1 MTSTVESLSSVK
13 KKISFEIPAER
24 VSAEIEKVFGQIQKR
39 AAIKGFRKGKVP
51 RSLVEQN
58 YRSMMESDV
67 LKNLFDETYFK
78 ALADH
83 KIFPVSHPHIESDEV
98 KRGEALKYSATVE
111 VFPEIDVKDYKGL
124 EVKRERF
131 VSDVAPVEARLNEMR
146 EGMAELKP
154 LEEGKC
160 AETGNFVVIDFVGSV
175 DGIPFEGGAAESYQL
190 ELGSGRFI
198 PGFEDQL
205 VGVKAGE
212 QRTVEVT
219 FPEEYGNKD
228 LAGKAASFAVTVKE
242 AKVKELPEL
251 DDEFAMQFGEFE
263 TLEQLKTKLAE
274 LHKDQ
279 ETARIKADVQDRI
292 VKALIGNNEIEV
304 PSTLVERQ
312 LQMMLS
318 NMKNRLAQ
326 QRLSLEMMG
335 MDDESFKTHYRD
347 SAESQVKGSLLL
359 EAVAKKE
366 GITVNDPDVEAKL
379 RAMAEEAGQD
389 FDRVK
394 DFYEQNHNAK
404 ENLVAHLNEE
414 KVLGYLLENAVVT
427 EVAKDEL

>member
-160 AETGNFVVIDFVGSV
+160 AETGNFVVIDFVGSI
-175 DGIPFEGGAAESYQL
+175 DGIPFEGGTAESYQL

-205 VGVKAGE
+205 VGAKAGE

-228 LAGKAASFAVTVKE
+228 LAGKVASFAVTVKE
-242 AKVKELPEL
+242 VKVKELPEL

-263 TLEQLKTKLAE
+263 TLEQLKAKLAE
-274 LHKDQ
+274 LHEDQ

-292 VKALIGNNEIEV
+292 VKALIGKNEIEV

-366 GITVNDPDVEAKL
+366 GITVDDPDVEAKL

>member
-1 MTSTVESLSSVK
+1 M
-13 KKISFEIPAER
+13 
-24 VSAEIEKVFGQIQKR
+24 
-39 AAIKGFRKGKVP
+39 
-51 RSLVEQN
+51 EQN

>member
-366 GITVNDPDVEAKL
+366 GITVDDPDVEAKL

>member
-24 VSAEIEKVFGQIQKR
+24 VSTEIDKVFGQIQKR

-51 RSLVEQN
+51 RTLVEQN
-58 YRSMMESDV
+58 YGSMMEGDV

-83 KIFPVSHPHIESDEV
+83 KIFPVSHPLIESDEV
-98 KRGEALKYSATVE
+98 KRGAPLKYSATVE
-111 VFPEIDVKDYKGL
+111 VLPEIEVKDYAGL
-124 EVKRERF
+124 HVKKEKF
-131 VSDVAPVEARLNEMR
+131 VSDDAPVEARLNEMR
-146 EGMAELKP
+146 EGMAVLKP
-154 LEEGKC
+154 LEEGKS
-160 AETGNFVVIDFVGSV
+160 AENGHFVVIDFVGSV
-175 DGIPFEGGAAESYQL
+175 DGIPFEGGSAESYQL

-198 PGFEDQL
+198 PGFENQL

-212 QRTVEVT
+212 QTTVAVT
-219 FPEEYGNKD
+219 FPKEYGNED
-228 LAGKAASFAVTVKE
+228 LAGKQASFAVTVRE
-242 AKVKELPEL
+242 IKVKELPEL
-251 DDEFAMQFGEFE
+251 NDEFAMQFGEFE
-263 TLEQLKTKLAE
+263 TFDQLKAKLVE
-274 LHKDQ
+274 LHEKQ
-279 ETARIKADVQDRI
+279 EIDRIKADLQDRL
-292 VKALIGNNEIEV
+292 VKALLEKNEIEV

-335 MDDESFKTHYRD
+335 MDDEKFKVQYHD
-347 SAESQVKGSLLL
+347 SAENQVKGSLLL

-366 GITVNDPDVEAKL
+366 GVKVEEADIEAKL

-389 FDRVK
+389 FERVK
-394 DFYEQNHNAK
+394 SFYEQNHNAK
-404 ENLVAHLNEE
+404 ENLVAHLNED
-414 KVLGYLLENAVVT
+414 KVLGYLLDKAVVT

>member
-58 YRSMMESDV
+58 YGSMMEGDV

-98 KRGEALKYSATVE
+98 KRGESLKYSATVE
-111 VFPEIDVKDYKGL
+111 VLPEIEVKDYTGL
-124 EVKRERF
+124 EVKKEKLTQGNE
-131 VSDVAPVEARLNEMR
+131 PVEARLNEMR

-154 LEEGKC
+154 LEEGKV
-160 AETGNFVVIDFVGSV
+160 AEDGHSVVIDFVGSV
-175 DGIPFEGGAAESYQL
+175 DGIPFEGGSAESYQL

-198 PGFEDQL
+198 PGFEEQL
-205 VGVKAGE
+205 VGATVGE
-212 QRTVEVT
+212 QRVVEVT
-219 FPEEYGNKD
+219 FPEEYGNAD
-228 LAGKAASFAVTVKE
+228 LAGKAASFAVTVREIK
-242 AKVKELPEL
+242 AKELPEL
-251 DDEFAMQFGEFE
+251 NDEFAMQFGEFD
-263 TLEQLKTKLAE
+263 TLDQLKAKLAE
-274 LHKDQ
+274 LYENQ
-279 ETARIKADVQDRI
+279 ETARIKADLQDRI
-292 VKALIGNNEIEV
+292 VKALIEKNEIEV
-304 PSTLVERQ
+304 PSALVDRQ
-312 LQMMLS
+312 LQIMLS

-335 MDDESFKTHYRD
+335 MDDESFKVHYRD
-347 SAESQVKGSLLL
+347 SAENQVKGSLLL
-359 EAVAKKE
+359 DAVAKKD
-366 GITVNDPDVEAKL
+366 GIAVEEADIEAKL
-379 RAMAEEAGQD
+379 HVMADEAGQD

-394 DFYEQNHNAK
+394 SFYEQNHNAK

-414 KVLGYLLENAVVT
+414 KVLGYLLEKAVIT
-427 EVAKDEL
+427 EVNKDEL

>member
-24 VSAEIEKVFGQIQKR
+24 VSAEIDKVFGQIQKR

-51 RSLVEQN
+51 RSLVEQS
-58 YRSMMESDV
+58 YKSMMEGDV

-98 KRGEALKYSATVE
+98 KRGASLKYSATVE
-111 VFPEIDVKDYKGL
+111 VIPEIDVKDYVGL
-124 EVKRERF
+124 QVKKEQYI
-131 VSDVAPVEARLNEMR
+131 SDDAPVEARLNEMR

-154 LEEGKC
+154 LEEGQS
-160 AETGNFVVIDFVGSV
+160 AEAGNFVVIDFVGSV

-205 VGVKAGE
+205 IGVKAGE
-212 QRTVEVT
+212 QKTVEVT
-219 FPEEYGNKD
+219 FPEEYGNKE
-228 LAGKAASFAVTVKE
+228 LAAKASSFAVTVREIK
-242 AKVKELPEL
+242 AKQLPEL
-251 DDEFAMQFGEFE
+251 NDEFAMQFGEFE
-263 TLEQLKTKLAE
+263 TLDELKAKLAE
-274 LHKDQ
+274 LHENQ
-279 ETARIKADVQDRI
+279 ETARIKADLQDRL
-292 VKALIGNNEIEV
+292 VKVLIEKNEIEV
-304 PSTLVERQ
+304 PPALVDRQ
-312 LQMMLS
+312 LQIMLS

-335 MDDESFKTHYRD
+335 MNEDSFKAHYRE
-347 SAESQVKGSLLL
+347 SAENQVKGSLLL
-359 EAVAKKE
+359 DAVAKKE
-366 GITVNDPDVEAKL
+366 GVTVEEADIEAKL

-394 DFYEQNHNAK
+394 SFYEQNHNAK

-414 KVLGYLLENAVVT
+414 KVLGYLLDKAVVV
-427 EVAKDEL
+427 EVSKGEL

>member
-83 KIFPVSHPHIESDEV
+83 KIFPVAHPHIESDEV
-98 KRGEALKYSATVE
+98 KRGESLKYSATVE
-111 VFPEIDVKDYKGL
+111 VIPEIDVKDYKGL
-124 EVKRERF
+124 EVKKEKF
-131 VSDVAPVEARLNEMR
+131 VSDDAPVEARLNEMR

-154 LEEGKC
+154 LEEDKG

-205 VGVKAGE
+205 VGVKSGE

-242 AKVKELPEL
+242 VKVKELPEL

-263 TLEQLKTKLAE
+263 TLEQLKAKLAE
-274 LHKDQ
+274 LHEDQ
-279 ETARIKADVQDRI
+279 ETARIKADVQDRV
-292 VKALIGNNEIEV
+292 VKALIGKNEIEV

-335 MDDESFKTHYRD
+335 MDDESFKAHYRD

-366 GITVNDPDVEAKL
+366 GITVDDSDVEAKL

-394 DFYEQNHNAK
+394 DFHEQNHNAK

>member
-58 YRSMMESDV
+58 YGSMMESDV

-83 KIFPVSHPHIESDEV
+83 RIFPVSHPRIESDAV
-98 KRGEALKYSATVE
+98 KRGEPLKYSATVE
-111 VFPEIDVKDYKGL
+111 VIPEIDVKDYKGL
-124 EVKRERF
+124 EVKKERF
-131 VSDVAPVEARLNEMR
+131 VSDDAPVEARLNEMR

-160 AETGNFVVIDFVGSV
+160 AEVGNFVVIDFVGSV
-175 DGIPFEGGAAESYQL
+175 DGIPFEGGSAESYQL
-190 ELGSGRFI
+190 ELGSARFI

-205 VGVKAGE
+205 VGAKAGE
-212 QRTVEVT
+212 QRNVEVA
-219 FPEEYGNKD
+219 FPEEYGNKE
-228 LAGKAASFAVTVKE
+228 LAGKPASFAVTIKE
-242 AKVKELPEL
+242 VKVKELPVL

-263 TLEQLKTKLAE
+263 TIDQLKAKLSE
-274 LHKDQ
+274 LNENQ
-279 ETARIKADVQDRI
+279 ESARIKADVQDRI
-292 VKALIGNNEIEV
+292 VKVLIEKNEIEV
-304 PSTLVERQ
+304 PSALVERQ
-312 LQMMLS
+312 LQIMLS

-335 MDDESFKTHYRD
+335 MDDESFKVHYRD
-347 SAESQVKGSLLL
+347 SAENQVKGSLLL

-366 GITVNDPDVEAKL
+366 GITVEEADIEAKL

-389 FDRVK
+389 FERVK
-394 DFYEQNHNAK
+394 NFYEQNQNAK
-404 ENLVAHLNEE
+404 ENLMAHLNEE

>member
-24 VSAEIEKVFGQIQKR
+24 VSTEIDKVFGQIQKR

-51 RSLVEQN
+51 RTLVEQN
-58 YRSMMESDV
+58 YGSMMEGDV

-83 KIFPVSHPHIESDEV
+83 KIFPVSHPLIESDEV
-98 KRGEALKYSATVE
+98 KRGAPLKYSATVE
-111 VFPEIDVKDYKGL
+111 VLPEIEVKDYAGL
-124 EVKRERF
+124 QVKKEKF
-131 VSDVAPVEARLNEMR
+131 VSDDAPVEARLNEMR
-146 EGMAELKP
+146 EGMAVLKP
-154 LEEGKC
+154 LEEGKS
-160 AETGNFVVIDFVGSV
+160 AENGHFVVIDFVGSV
-175 DGIPFEGGAAESYQL
+175 DGIPFEGGSAESYQL

-212 QRTVEVT
+212 QTTVAVT
-219 FPEEYGNKD
+219 FPEEYGNED
-228 LAGKAASFAVTVKE
+228 LAGKQASFAVTVRE
-242 AKVKELPEL
+242 IKVKELPEL
-251 DDEFAMQFGEFE
+251 NDEFAMQFGEFE
-263 TLEQLKTKLAE
+263 TFDQLKAKLVE
-274 LHKDQ
+274 LHEKQ
-279 ETARIKADVQDRI
+279 ENDRIKADLQDRL
-292 VKALIGNNEIEV
+292 VKALLEKNEIEV
-304 PSTLVERQ
+304 PSTLVDRQ

-326 QRLSLEMMG
+326 QRLSLELMG
-335 MDDESFKTHYRD
+335 MDDEKFKVQYHD
-347 SAESQVKGSLLL
+347 SAENQVKGSLLL

-366 GITVNDPDVEAKL
+366 GVKVEEADIEVKL

-389 FDRVK
+389 FERVK
-394 DFYEQNHNAK
+394 SFYEQNHNAK

-414 KVLGYLLENAVVT
+414 KVLGYLLEKAVVT

>member
-83 KIFPVSHPHIESDEV
+83 KIIPVSHPHVESDEV
-98 KRGEALKYSATVE
+98 KRGESLKYSATVE
-111 VFPEIDVKDYKGL
+111 VIPEIDVNDYKGL
-124 EVKRERF
+124 EVKKEKF
-131 VSDVAPVEARLNEMR
+131 VSDDAPVEARLNEMR

-175 DGIPFEGGAAESYQL
+175 DGIPFEGGTAESYQL

-366 GITVNDPDVEAKL
+366 GITVDDSDIEAKL

-427 EVAKDEL
+427 EVSKDEL

>member
-24 VSAEIEKVFGQIQKR
+24 VSTEIDKVFGQIQKR

-51 RSLVEQN
+51 RTLVEQN
-58 YRSMMESDV
+58 YGSMMEGDV

-83 KIFPVSHPHIESDEV
+83 KIFPVSHPLIESDEV
-98 KRGEALKYSATVE
+98 KRGAPLKYSATVE
-111 VFPEIDVKDYKGL
+111 VLPEIEVKDYAGL
-124 EVKRERF
+124 QVKKEKF
-131 VSDVAPVEARLNEMR
+131 VSDDAPVEARLNEMR
-146 EGMAELKP
+146 EGMAVLKP
-154 LEEGKC
+154 LEEGKS
-160 AETGNFVVIDFVGSV
+160 AENGHFVVIDFVGSV
-175 DGIPFEGGAAESYQL
+175 DGIPFEGGSAESYQL

-205 VGVKAGE
+205 VGVKAGD
-212 QRTVEVT
+212 QTTVAVT
-219 FPEEYGNKD
+219 FPEEYGNED
-228 LAGKAASFAVTVKE
+228 LAGKQASFAVTVRE
-242 AKVKELPEL
+242 IKVKELPEL
-251 DDEFAMQFGEFE
+251 NDEFAMQFGEFE
-263 TLEQLKTKLAE
+263 TFDQLKAKLVE
-274 LHKDQ
+274 LHEKQ
-279 ETARIKADVQDRI
+279 ENDRIKADLQDRL
-292 VKALIGNNEIEV
+292 VKALLEKNEIEV
-304 PSTLVERQ
+304 PSTLVDRQ

-326 QRLSLEMMG
+326 QRLSLELMG
-335 MDDESFKTHYRD
+335 MDDEKFKVQYHD
-347 SAESQVKGSLLL
+347 SAENQVKGSLLL

-366 GITVNDPDVEAKL
+366 GVKVEEADIEVKL

-389 FDRVK
+389 FERVK
-394 DFYEQNHNAK
+394 SFYEQNHNAK

-414 KVLGYLLENAVVT
+414 KVLGYLLEKAVVT

>member
-24 VSAEIEKVFGQIQKR
+24 VSAEIDKVFGQIQKR

-51 RSLVEQN
+51 RSLVEKN
-58 YRSMMESDV
+58 YKSMMEGDV

-98 KRGEALKYSATVE
+98 KRGASLKYSATVE
-111 VFPEIDVKDYKGL
+111 VIPEIDVKDYLGL
-124 EVKRERF
+124 EVKKEKYI
-131 VSDVAPVEARLNEMR
+131 SDDAPVEARLNEMR
-146 EGMAELKP
+146 EGMAELRP
-154 LEEGKC
+154 LEEGQS
-160 AETGNFVVIDFVGSV
+160 AEAGNFVVIDFVGSV

-212 QRTVEVT
+212 QKTVEVT
-219 FPEEYGNKD
+219 FPEEYGNKE
-228 LAGKAASFAVTVKE
+228 LAGKAASFAVTVREIK
-242 AKVKELPEL
+242 AKQLPEL
-251 DDEFAMQFGEFE
+251 NDEFAKQFGEFE
-263 TLEQLKTKLAE
+263 TLDELKAKLAE
-274 LHKDQ
+274 LYANQ
-279 ETARIKADVQDRI
+279 EMARIKADLQDRL
-292 VKALIGNNEIEV
+292 VKALIEKNEIEV
-304 PSTLVERQ
+304 PSALVDRQ
-312 LQMMLS
+312 LQIMLS

-335 MDDESFKTHYRD
+335 MNEESFKAYYRE
-347 SAESQVKGSLLL
+347 SAENQVKGALLL
-359 EAVAKKE
+359 DAVAKKE
-366 GITVNDPDVEAKL
+366 GIAVEEADIEAKL
-379 RAMAEEAGQD
+379 HAMAEEAGQD
-389 FDRVK
+389 FERVK
-394 DFYEQNHNAK
+394 SYYDQNHNAK

-414 KVLGYLLENAVVT
+414 KVLGYLLDKAVVA
-427 EVAKDEL
+427 EVSKDEL

>member
-24 VSAEIEKVFGQIQKR
+24 VSTEIDKVFGQIQKR

-51 RSLVEQN
+51 RTLVEQN
-58 YRSMMESDV
+58 YGSMMEGDV

-83 KIFPVSHPHIESDEV
+83 KIFPVSHPLIESDEV
-98 KRGEALKYSATVE
+98 KRGVPLKYSATVE
-111 VFPEIDVKDYKGL
+111 VLPEIEVKDYAGL
-124 EVKRERF
+124 QVKKEKF
-131 VSDVAPVEARLNEMR
+131 VSDDAPVEARLNEMR
-146 EGMAELKP
+146 EGMAVLKP
-154 LEEGKC
+154 LEEGKS
-160 AETGNFVVIDFVGSV
+160 AENGHFVVIDFVGSV
-175 DGIPFEGGAAESYQL
+175 DGIPFEGGSAESYQL

-205 VGVKAGE
+205 VGVKAGD
-212 QRTVEVT
+212 QTTVAVT
-219 FPEEYGNKD
+219 FPEEYGNED
-228 LAGKAASFAVTVKE
+228 LAGKQASFAVTVRE
-242 AKVKELPEL
+242 IKVKELPEL
-251 DDEFAMQFGEFE
+251 NDEFAMQFGEFE
-263 TLEQLKTKLAE
+263 TFDQLKAKLVE
-274 LHKDQ
+274 LHEKQ
-279 ETARIKADVQDRI
+279 ENDRIKADLQDRL
-292 VKALIGNNEIEV
+292 VKALLEKNEIEV
-304 PSTLVERQ
+304 PSTLVDRQ

-326 QRLSLEMMG
+326 QRLSLELMG
-335 MDDESFKTHYRD
+335 MDDEKFKVQYHD
-347 SAESQVKGSLLL
+347 SAENQVKGSLLL

-366 GITVNDPDVEAKL
+366 GVKVEEADIEVKL

-389 FDRVK
+389 FERVK
-394 DFYEQNHNAK
+394 SFYEQNHNAK

-414 KVLGYLLENAVVT
+414 KVLGYLLEKAVVT

>member
-24 VSAEIEKVFGQIQKR
+24 VSTEIDKVFGQIQKR

-58 YRSMMESDV
+58 YGSMMEGDV

-83 KIFPVSHPHIESDEV
+83 KIFPVSHPLIESDEV
-98 KRGEALKYSATVE
+98 KRGEPLKYSATVE
-111 VFPEIDVKDYKGL
+111 VLPEIEVGDYSGLQVKK
-124 EVKRERF
+124 EKF
-131 VSDVAPVEARLNEMR
+131 VSDAAPVEARLNEMR
-146 EGMAELKP
+146 EGISVLKP
-154 LEEGKC
+154 LEEDKS
-160 AETGNFVVIDFVGSV
+160 AENGHFVVIDFVGSV
-175 DGIPFEGGAAESYQL
+175 DGIPFEGGSAESYQL

-198 PGFEDQL
+198 PGFEEQL
-205 VGVKAGE
+205 VGVKTGE
-212 QRTVEVT
+212 QTTVAVT
-219 FPEEYGNKD
+219 FPEEYGNKE
-228 LAGKAASFAVTVKE
+228 LAGKQASFAVTVRE
-242 AKVKELPEL
+242 IKVKELPEL
-251 DDEFAMQFGEFE
+251 NDEFAMQFGEFE
-263 TLEQLKTKLAE
+263 TFDQLKTKLVE
-274 LHKDQ
+274 LHEKQ
-279 ETARIKADVQDRI
+279 EADRIKADLQDRL
-292 VKALIGNNEIEV
+292 VKALIEKNEIEV
-304 PSTLVERQ
+304 PSALVDRQ
-312 LQMMLS
+312 LQLMLS

-335 MDDESFKTHYRD
+335 IDDETFKIQYRD
-347 SAESQVKGSLLL
+347 SAENQVKGSLLL

-366 GITVNDPDVEAKL
+366 GVKVEDADIEAKL

-389 FDRVK
+389 FERVK
-394 DFYEQNHNAK
+394 SFYEQNHNAK

-414 KVLGYLLENAVVT
+414 KVLGYLLDKAVIT

>member
-98 KRGEALKYSATVE
+98 KRGESLKYSATVE
-111 VFPEIDVKDYKGL
+111 VIPEIDVKDYKGL
-124 EVKRERF
+124 EVKKEKF
-131 VSDVAPVEARLNEMR
+131 VSDDAPVEARLNEMR

-154 LEEGKC
+154 LEEGKG
-160 AETGNFVVIDFVGSV
+160 AETGNFVAIDFVGSV

-190 ELGSGRFI
+190 ELGAGRFI

-205 VGVKAGE
+205 VGVKSGE

-242 AKVKELPEL
+242 VKVKELPEL

-263 TLEQLKTKLAE
+263 TLEQLKAKLAE

-279 ETARIKADVQDRI
+279 ETARIKADVQDRV
-292 VKALIGNNEIEV
+292 VKALIGKNEIEV

-366 GITVNDPDVEAKL
+366 GITVDDSDVEAKL

-404 ENLVAHLNEE
+404 ENFVAHLNEE

>member
-58 YRSMMESDV
+58 YGSMMEGDV

-98 KRGEALKYSATVE
+98 KRGEPLKYSATVE
-111 VFPEIDVKDYKGL
+111 VLPEIEVKDYTGL
-124 EVKRERF
+124 EVKKEKLTQGNE
-131 VSDVAPVEARLNEMR
+131 PVEARLNEMR

-154 LEEGKC
+154 LEEGKV
-160 AETGNFVVIDFVGSV
+160 AEDGHSVVIDFVGSV
-175 DGIPFEGGAAESYQL
+175 DGIPFEGGSAESYQL

-198 PGFEDQL
+198 PGFEEQL
-205 VGVKAGE
+205 VGATVGE
-212 QRTVEVT
+212 QRVVEVI
-219 FPEEYGNKD
+219 FPEEYGNVD
-228 LAGKAASFAVTVKE
+228 LAGKAASFAVTVREIK
-242 AKVKELPEL
+242 AKELPEL
-251 DDEFAMQFGEFE
+251 NDEFAMQFGEFD
-263 TLEQLKTKLAE
+263 TLDQLKAKLAE
-274 LHKDQ
+274 LYENQ
-279 ETARIKADVQDRI
+279 ETARIKADLQDRI
-292 VKALIGNNEIEV
+292 VKALIEKNEIEV
-304 PSTLVERQ
+304 PSALVDRQ
-312 LQMMLS
+312 LQIMLS

-335 MDDESFKTHYRD
+335 MDDESFKVHYRD
-347 SAESQVKGSLLL
+347 SAENQVKGSLLL
-359 EAVAKKE
+359 DAVAKKD
-366 GITVNDPDVEAKL
+366 GIAVEEADIEAKL
-379 RAMAEEAGQD
+379 HVMADEAGQD

-394 DFYEQNHNAK
+394 SFYEQNHNAK

-414 KVLGYLLENAVVT
+414 KVLGYLLEKAVIT
-427 EVAKDEL
+427 EVNKDEL

>member
-58 YRSMMESDV
+58 YGSMMEGDV

-98 KRGEALKYSATVE
+98 KRGEPLKYSATVE
-111 VFPEIDVKDYKGL
+111 VLPEIEVKDYAGL
-124 EVKRERF
+124 EVKKEKLAQ
-131 VSDVAPVEARLNEMR
+131 DDAPIEARLNEMR

-154 LEEGKC
+154 LEEGKS
-160 AETGNFVVIDFVGSV
+160 AEAGHFVVIDFVGSV
-175 DGIPFEGGAAESYQL
+175 DGIPFEGGSAESYQL

-205 VGVKAGE
+205 VGAKAGE

-219 FPEEYGNKD
+219 FPEEYGNAD
-228 LAGKAASFAVTVKE
+228 LAGKAASFAVTVREIKT
-242 AKVKELPEL
+242 KELPEL
-251 DDEFAMQFGEFE
+251 NDEFAMQFGEFE
-263 TLEQLKTKLAE
+263 TLDQLKGKLAE
-274 LHKDQ
+274 LYENQ
-279 ETARIKADVQDRI
+279 ETARIKADLQDRI
-292 VKALIGNNEIEV
+292 VKALIEKNQIEV
-304 PSTLVERQ
+304 PSALVDRQ
-312 LQMMLS
+312 LQIMLS

-335 MDDESFKTHYRD
+335 MDDESFKVHYRD
-347 SAESQVKGSLLL
+347 SAENQVKGSLLL
-359 EAVAKKE
+359 DAVAKKE
-366 GITVNDPDVEAKL
+366 GITVEEADIESKL

-394 DFYEQNHNAK
+394 SFYEQNHNAK

-414 KVLGYLLENAVVT
+414 KVLGYLVEQAVVT
-427 EVAKDEL
+427 EVSKDEL